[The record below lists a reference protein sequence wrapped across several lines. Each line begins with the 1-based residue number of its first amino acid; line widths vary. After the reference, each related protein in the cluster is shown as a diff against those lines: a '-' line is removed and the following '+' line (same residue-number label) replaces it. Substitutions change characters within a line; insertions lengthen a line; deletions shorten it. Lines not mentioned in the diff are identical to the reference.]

1 MEKKLTDILGSQY
14 PIILGPMR
22 FITLGKMAAL
32 VSEYGGFGQIAA
44 SAMTPERLRKE
55 IREAKR
61 LTRKPFGVNF
71 PIYRPRTDE
80 LIEVAIEEGIK
91 VITTS
96 AGNPKKFI
104 ERIKRAGLKVLHKV
118 ATIDM
123 AKKAEDVGVDAV
135 IATGI
140 EAGGHVGR
148 DGATTFCLIPQ
159 LARALSIPV
168 VAAGGGCN
176 FALACDIRIASER
189 ARFGEVFV
197 KRGVFPD
204 WGGVYFLPR
213 LVGYA
218 KAAELFFS
226 GEVIDATEALRI
238 GMVNKVV
245 PHEKLAE
252 ETRKFALNIANNA
265 PLPIAFIKRGLQ
277 NFGRMDLVQAL
288 DFEKMAVDTCWN
300 SRDRKEGFK
309 SFLEKRPPHF
319 IGC

>member
-104 ERIKRAGLKVLHKV
+104 KRIKGAGLKVLHKV

-168 VAAGGGCN
+168 VAAGGIAN
-176 FALACDIRIASER
+176 ANTFRAVLALGASGAEIGT
-189 ARFGEVFV
+189 RFLATSECPV
-197 KRGVFPD
+197 PD
-204 WGGVYFLPR
+204 YFKDMILHANDR
-213 LVGYA
+213 STVLVGKGA
-218 KAAELFFS
+218 MPMRVLNNQAAQKILDMDKRREDSDKINKKADDLYIKDREDAQASLLPCGQVAGLIDRILTIE
-226 GEVIDATEALRI
+226 EVIKE
-238 GMVNKVV
+238 
-245 PHEKLAE
+245 
-252 ETRKFALNIANNA
+252 IAQG
-265 PLPIAFIKRGLQ
+265 I
-277 NFGRMDLVQAL
+277 
-288 DFEKMAVDTCWN
+288 E
-300 SRDRKEGFK
+300 
-309 SFLEKRPPHF
+309 
-319 IGC
+319 